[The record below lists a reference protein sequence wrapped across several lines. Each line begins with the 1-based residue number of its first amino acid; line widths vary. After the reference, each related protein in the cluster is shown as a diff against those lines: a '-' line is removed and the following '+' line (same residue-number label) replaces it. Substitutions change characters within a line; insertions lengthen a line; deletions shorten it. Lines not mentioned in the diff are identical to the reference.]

1 MKTVTATLLAIILSA
16 FCSVATAAE
25 FNVPKQ
31 LHAGF
36 QAHRVSY
43 SIKMSKVVTL
53 GLQEVTGT
61 ARLYVGS
68 SPTTLEQVAEI
79 GFDYDLALGVSVGQ
93 EIGVT
98 QQLYWEKIN
107 PQWYVLVETDG
118 NADFEMVW
126 QLEQAY

>member
-1 MKTVTATLLAIILSA
+1 MKTILIAVLMILASA
-16 FCSVATAAE
+16 CNIATAAE

-36 QAHRVSY
+36 LAHRVSY
-43 SIKMSKVVTL
+43 SIRMSKEVTL
-53 GLQEVTGT
+53 GLQEIHGT
-61 ARLYVGS
+61 ARLYVGID
-68 SPTTLEQVAEI
+68 PQNMEQVAEI

-107 PQWYVLVETDG
+107 PQWYVLVETEG